1 MTRPQARSPFSA
13 KARAQGG
20 PRPPAPV
27 LSRPLLRRTAKLE
40 RAADCLSVLPEEG
53 QALHAVTTGRSMDVT
68 AVVGCLLGKFGPAS
82 IHAATLAM
90 SRRNLK
96 DILGWIDGGST
107 VRLLVSS
114 FFWRHNK
121 AFWAN
126 EALPAF
132 AARPGSA
139 ANHWRNHCKVVAL
152 SFKDGSKWSLEGS
165 ANLRGCDSWEQF
177 SLVRDGAL
185 HDFHA
190 GWISERV
197 NARGSE
203 EEA

>member
-1 MTRPQARSPFSA
+1 MTRQARSPFA
-13 KARAQGG
+13 RKAGAGG
-20 PRPPAPV
+20 PRPPAPAI
-27 LSRPLLRRTAKLE
+27 SRPLLRRTARLDK
-40 RAADCLSVLPEEG
+40 ASACLAVLPGDGE
-53 QALHAVTTGRSMDVT
+53 ALHAVTTGRSMDVT

-96 DILGWIDGGST
+96 DILGWIDQGST
-107 VRLLVSS
+107 VQLLVSS

-132 AARPGSA
+132 SARTGSA

-152 SFKDGSKWSLEGS
+152 AFGDGSKWSLEGS

-177 SLVRDGAL
+177 SLVRDEAL

-190 GWISERV
+190 GWINERV
-197 NARGSE
+197 NARASE